1 MKIQG
6 KFLSQDSAD
15 KAVTTILYSL
25 DKRSQLQPSQIYL
38 CLSTQLTALLTR
50 TMLIF
55 HHIQQSGNTNG
66 NSILY
71 TPSLP
76 EGGQQDRLTVQLQL
90 KRSNTLNETSSQ
102 TVASPTPKQTAQGDV
117 MVPRGFDVDE
127 H

>member
-1 MKIQG
+1 
-6 KFLSQDSAD
+6 
-15 KAVTTILYSL
+15 
-25 DKRSQLQPSQIYL
+25 
-38 CLSTQLTALLTR
+38 
-50 TMLIF
+50 MLIF

-71 TPSLP
+71 TPYLP

-102 TVASPTPKQTAQGDV
+102 TVASPTPKQTAQGEV